1 MPFDDLTTNQRQLI
15 ITLVEEIASGRYS
28 SEFWTAAT
36 MGGRGWAVQLF
47 GKDDTEDKELDV
59 EFEETDLRELS
70 TAGYLTLISKGGD
83 YAASLKPKAYQEYK
97 LLKDPLDL
105 LPTVEERIQHQQQ
118 PTLDIFI
125 SHSSRDKAVAEALIE
140 LLRNALNIPADR
152 IRCTTVDGYRLPAGA
167 STDEQLRREV
177 REARVFIGLITK
189 ASIESAYVLFEL
201 GTRWGA
207 QLHLAPLLTSS
218 ADTNFLRGPLGGLNA
233 LSCDVSAQVHQLVSD
248 ISAHLNT
255 SASSPAAYQKY
266 VDTLVRR
273 AKGRQ
278 RQSRKSGAALA
289 GREKG
294 NAAPIADQPELSKA
308 EQELLVAAEQAGDI
322 LLDSFDQGK
331 LVRAGSR
338 TFYDPADPAVTAAYI
353 GALRSLCQRGLA
365 EHDEGDLHVLTDAG
379 FKVAR
384 ELIRRRPS
392 E

>member
-1 MPFDDLTTNQRQLI
+1 M
-15 ITLVEEIASGRYS
+15 
-28 SEFWTAAT
+28 
-36 MGGRGWAVQLF
+36 
-47 GKDDTEDKELDV
+47 
-59 EFEETDLRELS
+59 
-70 TAGYLTLISKGGD
+70 
-83 YAASLKPKAYQEYK
+83 
-97 LLKDPLDL
+97 
-105 LPTVEERIQHQQQ
+105 
-118 PTLDIFI
+118 
-125 SHSSRDKAVAEALIE
+125 
-140 LLRNALNIPADR
+140 
-152 IRCTTVDGYRLPAGA
+152 
-167 STDEQLRREV
+167 

-201 GTRWGA
+201 GARWGA

-248 ISAHLNT
+248 IAAHLNT
-255 SASSPAAYQKY
+255 SAGSPAAYQKY

-273 AKGRQ
+273 TKVKQ
-278 RQSRKSGAALA
+278 RQSRKNGAAVA
-289 GREKG
+289 GRKKG
-294 NAAPIADQPELSKA
+294 NAAPTADQPELSKA
-308 EQELLVAAEQAGDI
+308 EQELLVAAEQTGDI
-322 LLDSFDQGK
+322 LLSSFDQGK

-365 EHDEGDLHVLTDAG
+365 EHDEGDLYVLTDAG